1 MRDSVLRVDYFKL
14 VMDDK
19 GENGPGLKVERV
31 KTMTLDDLR
40 LVHAYHVLGLHWEA
54 DHPVMSVRPL
64 KEMEGVLHYDGKPMD
79 IDLARLSSLEMR
91 ASKEVQ
97 CVGRFESSRHIPCPG
112 NQLLEGFA
120 QCYPCISH
128 DIPDPTCIFEPH
140 CDGKRCG
147 ADFCQIPHVVYVTM
161 FHQRRKIGMTQLR
174 RVVERGTEQGADAIL
189 PLLVT
194 KDRHGSR
201 VLEKIISKRYGIP
214 QAYNPSVILKDMAKP
229 LDVGLMTSTARDM
242 LHRVRRDWD
251 SLRPR
256 DILIEREPPEMD
268 DTPVI
273 LDRYPLEEPLPN
285 TPRRYDGEYIRGKV
299 VGFKGKYAYL
309 RSSGLIA
316 VRMGSLVGKV
326 IHTGERSFGSNR

>member
-1 MRDSVLRVDYFKL
+1 MGNRER
-14 VMDDK
+14 
-19 GENGPGLKVERV
+19 GGPGLKLERV

-40 LVHAYHVLGLHWEA
+40 LVHPYHVLGQHWEA

-64 KEMEGVLHYDGKPMD
+64 KEMGGLLHYDGHPMD
-79 IDLARLSSLEMR
+79 IDLTRLSSMEMR
-91 ASKEVQ
+91 ASREIQ
-97 CVGRFESSRHIPCPG
+97 CVGRFESSTHIPCPG
-112 NQLLEGFA
+112 NELLEGFA

-140 CDGKRCG
+140 CNDTRCG

-201 VLEKIISKRYGIP
+201 ALERIISKRYGIP
-214 QAYNPSVILKDMAKP
+214 QAYNPSVILGDMVKP
-229 LDVGLMTSTARDM
+229 LDVGQMTSTAREM
-242 LHRVRRDWD
+242 LERIRRDWG

-256 DILIEREPPEMD
+256 DILIEREPLEMD
-268 DTPVI
+268 DAPVM
-273 LDRYPLEEPLPN
+273 LDRYPLEEPLSAK
-285 TPRRYDGEYIRGKV
+285 PRRYNGEYIRGKV
-299 VGFKGKYAYL
+299 VGFKGKYMYL

-316 VRMGSLVGKV
+316 VKMPSLVGKV
-326 IHTGERSFGSNR
+326 IHTGERLPGSSG